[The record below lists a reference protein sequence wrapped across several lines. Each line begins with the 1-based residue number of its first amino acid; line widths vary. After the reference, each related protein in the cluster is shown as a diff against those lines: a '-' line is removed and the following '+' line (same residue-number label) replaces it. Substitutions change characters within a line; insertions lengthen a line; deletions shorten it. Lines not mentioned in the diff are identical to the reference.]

1 MIKKAIIL
9 SAGRGRRMGNLTKKI
24 PKCLLRLQNKTLIE
38 ILISKL
44 RLNKIKDIL
53 IVTGYKSKKIKER
66 LGKSVRYLKYPFF
79 NTTNNLHTLLFSK
92 KELNQSLLCLFSD
105 VVVDKRIIKILSKAK
120 GDICLA
126 IDSKTRLKGT
136 MRIQKK
142 GNRILD
148 VGSHIKPKYS
158 NGNFIGF
165 SKFSKKGCELI
176 KKSLDSFKYKNFN
189 SYYTEAIRSLI
200 RKNIKVNCIDV
211 KNYYWSEIDTIKDYK
226 KIQKIYR

>member
-105 VVVDKRIIKILSKAK
+105 VVVDIPAILFPSPT
-120 GDICLA
+120 A
-126 IDSKTRLKGT
+126 IVAVPLSISD
-136 MRIQKK
+136 
-142 GNRILD
+142 
-148 VGSHIKPKYS
+148 
-158 NGNFIGF
+158 
-165 SKFSKKGCELI
+165 
-176 KKSLDSFKYKNFN
+176 
-189 SYYTEAIRSLI
+189 
-200 RKNIKVNCIDV
+200 
-211 KNYYWSEIDTIKDYK
+211 
-226 KIQKIYR
+226 

>member
-1 MIKKAIIL
+1 M
-9 SAGRGRRMGNLTKKI
+9 NT
-24 PKCLLRLQNKTLIE
+24 T
-38 ILISKL
+38 
-44 RLNKIKDIL
+44 
-53 IVTGYKSKKIKER
+53 KSKN
-66 LGKSVRYLKYPFF
+66 L
-79 NTTNNLHTLLFSK
+79 NMNNNLNEWFK
-92 KELNQSLLCLFSD
+92 P
-105 VVVDKRIIKILSKAK
+105 VVDKKIIKILSKAK

-211 KNYYWSEIDTIKDYK
+211 KNYYWNEIDTIKDYK